1 MDSICWL
8 IIFIVLLGIEIVTL
22 GLTTIWFCIGAI
34 AAFIAT
40 LFGAGYIVQAVLFV
54 AVSMVSLV
62 ITRPIAVKYLN
73 KDRIRTNVDEVIGK
87 TVMITRRIADAQG
100 IGEAVLEGETWMACS
115 ADGMTVEAGDKAE
128 VVKVEGV
135 KLLVKKI

>member
-34 AAFIAT
+34 VAFIAT

>member
-87 TVMITRRIADAQG
+87 RVMITRRIADAQG

>member
-100 IGEAVLEGETWMACS
+100 IGEALLEGETWMACS